1 MLENANAP
9 TQVADLVSSLVSELK
24 DTTAN
29 TNMANN
35 VHYMAAF
42 VENDLSVMPSA
53 FDDIEIGQS
62 VAADT
67 STEASENSS
76 SLEEK
81 SNGDNDADSST
92 AARMTT
98 GMLVLSMSTA
108 GVMAML
114 L

>member
-1 MLENANAP
+1 MLENANTP
-9 TQVADLVSSLVSELK
+9 TQVADLVSSLMSELK
-24 DTTAN
+24 DAKVN
-29 TNMANN
+29 TNMADNG
-35 VHYMAAF
+35 HYMAAF

-67 STEASENSS
+67 STNVSEDSS

-98 GMLVLSMSTA
+98 GILVLSMSA
-108 GVMAML
+108 GVMTL
-114 L
+114 LF